1 MIKIK
6 LVVTALLMVTLV
18 VGVLPVFA
26 GCGTTPPAGNLTP
39 LLIGGSFGVTG
50 AYPEDC
56 LAVLA
61 AFQDYAKW
69 VNAHHQMSPWD
80 SNPFPDTIELQV
92 VSMDDGGTNTAWA
105 ISNYAVLK
113 AQGLLV
119 QRISGSGIANALK
132 ATLAA
137 DQVGATSQAS
147 GSYLLS
153 AAAAN
158 RTIFMNYPIY
168 TDQAA
173 AIADWFVANWVA
185 GGNTTPPNVSY
196 LTNATFGTSLVPPAT
211 SALQDYLISIGYNI
225 TGKHVLPAAPTTSDY
240 DAALT
245 LCKNDNANLTL
256 GAMLCS
262 ESEPCMVEAKALGM
276 GPDSGYPGW
285 TYNITFGLCS
295 PSHLVVFLRDKGATC
310 GNGLVVAGSYP
321 SWTDTGAGVTFCKLL
336 QTTYRPSAQI
346 THVMYMHGLAEAM
359 IQVEAMRLA
368 MINTGKTAD
377 QLTSADVLN
386 QGFRMITGLDT
397 GGIVPTTITYDSA
410 GDVEGAGT
418 VRLDQAHNGADLVL
432 GLSYALHHLYP

>member
-6 LVVTALLMVTLV
+6 LLVTALLMVMLL
-18 VGVLPVFA
+18 GVLPVFA
-26 GCGTTPPAGNLTP
+26 GCGTTPPPAGNLTE
-39 LLIGGSFGVTG
+39 LLIGGSFGTTG

-80 SNPFPDTIELQV
+80 SNTFPDTIELKV

-105 ISNYAVLK
+105 LSNYAVLK
-113 AQGLLV
+113 GQGLLT

-132 ATLAA
+132 ATLVA

-147 GSYLLS
+147 GSYLLTPTIG
-153 AAAAN
+153 
-158 RTIFMNYPIY
+158 TIFMNYPIY
-168 TDQAA
+168 TDQLA
-173 AIADWFVANWVA
+173 AIADWFVAEWVA

-196 LTNATFGTSLVPPAT
+196 LTNNTFGRTPIPPAT
-211 SALQDYLISIGYNI
+211 VALENYLISIGYNI
-225 TGKHVLPAAPTTSDY
+225 TGSHILPGSPTTSDY

-245 LCKNDNANLTL
+245 ACKNENANLTL

-262 ESEPCMVEAKALGM
+262 ESEPCMVRALALGM
-276 GPDSGYPGW
+276 GPDQAYE
-285 TYNITFGLCS
+285 ITFGLCS
-295 PSHLVVFLRDKGATC
+295 PSHLVVFLRDKGTSC

-321 SWTDTGAGVTFCKLL
+321 SWSDSCDGVAFCNLL
-336 QTTYRPSAQI
+336 QTTYRPGAQI

-377 QLTSADVLN
+377 QLTSADVLT
-386 QGFRMITGLDT
+386 QGFQKITGLDT
-397 GGIVPTTITYDSA
+397 GGIVPTTITYTATDI
-410 GDVEGAGT
+410 EGAGT
-418 VRLDQAHNGADLVL
+418 VRLDQAQGGADVVL
-432 GLSYALHHLYP
+432 GLSYTLHHLY